1 MNDKIDKH
9 NSKGIYSPPCK
20 GGAGGGSAVR
30 IVLHEAIRQEELS
43 HPPMPKDLNAR
54 LMKRVEKEVN
64 NKPAKKPLRLIW
76 PWIVAACVA
85 AIIAVNFTPPKSPLT
100 PEGGTS
106 NSLVASKSISQESN
120 DSDGMEQPTFIA
132 SVEREP
138 QGKQEKKVLEVKGNE
153 TLLAKK
159 EMLLAKVEASEDTSN
174 SSEKVAVGEESVE
187 QEPLLAV
194 AEKPQPQ
201 QKPRVL
207 TERDIPI
214 TRPENYKYTEE
225 EIALMRR
232 QANEAY
238 LKWVELE
245 LEIANHYYEQTA
257 EK

>member
-1 MNDKIDKH
+1 MENNIKK
-9 NSKGIYSPPCK
+9 
-20 GGAGGGSAVR
+20 
-30 IVLHEAIRQEELS
+30 AIRNEELLR
-43 HPPMPKDLNAR
+43 PPIPKDLNAR

-76 PWIVAACVA
+76 PWVAAACVA
-85 AIIAVNFTPPKSPLT
+85 AIIAVKIAPLT
-100 PEGGTS
+100 PQPPKGEHQIVHVS
-106 NSLVASKSISQESN
+106 EESVKPNSEIPEIK
-120 DSDGMEQPTFIA
+120 EQPPVIA
-132 SVEREP
+132 SVGREP

-187 QEPLLAV
+187 QEPLMAV
-194 AEKPQPQ
+194 AEKPQSQ

-214 TRPENYKYTEE
+214 TRPENYKHTEE

-257 EK
+257 EKTP

>member
-1 MNDKIDKH
+1 MENNIKK
-9 NSKGIYSPPCK
+9 
-20 GGAGGGSAVR
+20 
-30 IVLHEAIRQEELS
+30 AIRNEEWA

-64 NKPAKKPLRLIW
+64 NKPAKKPLHLIW
-76 PWIVAACVA
+76 PWVAAACVA
-85 AIIAVNFTPPKSPLT
+85 AIIAVKITPLT
-100 PEGGTS
+100 PQPPKGEHQIVHVS
-106 NSLVASKSISQESN
+106 EESVKPNSEIPEIK
-120 DSDGMEQPTFIA
+120 EQPPVIA

-138 QGKQEKKVLEVKGNE
+138 QGKQEEKALEVKGNE

-159 EMLLAKVEASEDTSN
+159 ETLLAKTEASEDTSN